1 MVVKGA
7 DKLSKKK
14 NKNSNKIRSE
24 PKKTMGEQIAYW
36 FDASAD
42 DLAIAGYTRL
52 SDNPEVQTA
61 VDKIADMVSNMT
73 IYLMRNT
80 DKGDV
85 RVKNHKLA
93 RKVDINPNTRMTRK
107 NFIKWIV
114 RTMYLGGDGNA
125 VVYPI
130 FRNGELQELQPLSAN
145 KVRFVVN
152 GLDYTIDYQSKMY
165 SPDEVMHFVMNPD
178 EDKPWL
184 GTGFRVPLKDIVDN
198 LKQAA
203 KTKKGFMGSKYR
215 PSIVVSVDADVDELS
230 DENSRDAL
238 VSKYLGEAEAGK
250 PWVIPDEFIKIE
262 QIKPLSLKDLAI
274 NESVELDKKTVAA
287 IIGVPPYLLGI
298 GEFNQ
303 KAHNHFIDTTILSVA
318 QIIQQT
324 LTRDLIIED
333 DLYFQFNQKS
343 LYQYDI
349 NTIGNLALNYANAGK
364 ITGNEARSFL
374 GFDPI
379 PELDELIALENYIPV
394 SELGNQN
401 KLNGGGSGNE
411 D

>member
-1 MVVKGA
+1 MGKR
-7 DKLSKKK
+7 KK
-14 NKNSNKIRSE
+14 KNSNKIRSE
-24 PKKTMGEQIAYW
+24 PKNNQQVGYW
-36 FDASAD
+36 LNASYD

-80 DKGDV
+80 DNGDI
-85 RVKNHKLA
+85 RVKNHQLA
-93 RKVDINPNTRMTRK
+93 RKVDISPNSRMTRK

-114 RTMYLGGDGNA
+114 RTMYLGGEGNA
-125 VVYPI
+125 VVYPL
-130 FRNGELQELQPLSAN
+130 FRGGELKDLQPLPAN
-145 KVRFVVN
+145 KVRFVPN
-152 GLDYTIDYQSKMY
+152 GLDYNIDYDSKLY
-165 SPDEVMHFVMNPD
+165 SPNEIIHFVMNPD

-184 GTGFRVPLKDIVDN
+184 GTGFRIPLKDIVDN

-230 DENSRDAL
+230 DETSRDAL
-238 VSKYLGEAEAGK
+238 VSKYLGDAEAGK

-298 GEFNQ
+298 GTFDQ

-374 GFDPI
+374 GFDPL
-379 PELDELIALENYIPV
+379 PELDQLIALENYIPV
-394 SELGNQN
+394 SQLGNQK